1 MNLKF
6 QTIQQK
12 MNKAKSLLNEVNVL
26 LEHEFYI
33 TAINRLYYSCYHA
46 TKALFLT
53 EDIVVKTHSG
63 VVAQLHQHFVM
74 KGKFDYESASF
85 FSRLMLE
92 RIEDDYSDFTI
103 TDLSEVLPIIEPA
116 RNYVTYVEELLND
129 YLHDKMQK
137 P

>member
-1 MNLKF
+1 MPL
-6 QTIQQK
+6 
-12 MNKAKSLLNEVNVL
+12 
-26 LEHEFYI
+26 
-33 TAINRLYYSCYHA
+33 RLYFS
-46 TKALFLT
+46 L
-53 EDIVVKTHSG
+53 KTLLLKHTL

-103 TDLSEVLPIIEPA
+103 TDLSEVLPFIEPA
-116 RNYVTYVEELLND
+116 RNYVSYVEELLND
-129 YLHDKMQK
+129 YLHDEKQK